1 MQQRLKGHRVE
12 VTGTSREGAYGKCGF
27 GLAPS
32 LGIFTNC
39 VRTARF
45 DVFCYHLAEEN
56 VACSKECKPP
66 HGLGISWV
74 GSVYPVTTARF
85 VADQLI

>member
-12 VTGTSREGAYGKCGF
+12 VTGTSRESAYGKCGF

-45 DVFCYHLAEEN
+45 GVFCYHLAEEN
-56 VACSKECKPP
+56 VACSKESS
-66 HGLGISWV
+66 HHMFSVSVGLVPSI
-74 GSVYPVTTARF
+74 
-85 VADQLI
+85 L